1 MNKWRPE
8 GFHNPYKS
16 VDKYTDGLPSQYTDV
31 FESGASLILETLKKD
46 GQYVNNN
53 PPHPDAMALVRKLK
67 RGERGWM
74 VFIPDDTEDE
84 KKAIF
89 DKGTDG
95 DIAFYKP
102 LPLDSKVIEMWYPD
116 GEYFYNTEICTHPAT
131 QVIETGFFCPKC
143 GRRITQN
150 TFNPCTVDCIWDYDT
165 TKWTGAVKTRG
176 ISY

>member
-1 MNKWRPE
+1 MNEWIPDGWECRKQGLRQLVIT
-8 GFHNPYKS
+8 HILS
-16 VDKYTDGLPSQYTDV
+16 VETALDLAVDDLL
-31 FESGASLILETLKKD
+31 ASLKKD

-74 VFIPDDTEDE
+74 VFIHDDTEDE